1 MLTNNKKFVVI
12 EEGFIYND
20 GLAELKGGSGYC
32 PTGDSS
38 FTGTCF
44 PSYSIAPCIN
54 VHGTTCPPPSSPGGY
69 SSGCSVVLSTPI
81 CPKYEG

>member
-12 EEGFIYND
+12 EEGIISND

-38 FTGTCF
+38 FTGTCY
-44 PSYSIAPCIN
+44 PWYMIVPCFN
-54 VHGTTCPPPSSPGGY
+54 VHGTGCPDTSLY
-69 SSGCSVVLSTPI
+69 SSGCSMVLTTPI
-81 CPKYEG
+81 CPEYNK